1 MTSTISRRRMAKRS
15 RRDEHAYRDQLPFMG
30 KRGCGWWFV
39 KPSGDY
45 QRDYATGR
53 EYALQFW
60 KVCGKH
66 GNMGLDLSS
75 ILIGLHEA
83 KRPRRR
89 KGVRHDHNLSGVE
102 IGFLRTIG
110 DLFQA
115 SMYATVMVGIGP
127 KRLAKRDL
135 SRREGK
141 QKIKAAAGLVGILAS
156 VRHEGQLR
164 PSAIN

>member
-1 MTSTISRRRMAKRS
+1 MTSTKSRRRTN
-15 RRDEHAYRDQLPFMG
+15 EYAYRDKLPFIG
-30 KRGCGWWFV
+30 KGHFFGWWSV

-45 QRDYATGR
+45 QRDFATGR

-75 ILIGLHEA
+75 ILLAVCEVTRG
-83 KRPRRR
+83 RRR
-89 KGVRHDHNLSGVE
+89 TGVRRSGVSGIE
-102 IGFLRTIG
+102 VGFLRTIG

-115 SMYATVMVGIGP
+115 SMFATVMVGIGS

-135 SRREGK
+135 SRREGQ
-141 QKIKAAAGLVGILAS
+141 QKSAAAAGLVGILAHDFHRGTVQPEAVQS
-156 VRHEGQLR
+156 
-164 PSAIN
+164 